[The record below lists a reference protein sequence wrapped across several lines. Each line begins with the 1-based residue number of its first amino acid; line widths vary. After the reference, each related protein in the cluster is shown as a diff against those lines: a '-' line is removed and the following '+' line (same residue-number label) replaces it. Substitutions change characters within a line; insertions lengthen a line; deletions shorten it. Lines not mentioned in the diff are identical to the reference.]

1 MVPDLPWVCPSVLR
15 FCLNV
20 GRQSSQIL
28 EANEPK
34 KAPPRRGL
42 KEVVVLLSAGDFL
55 TAVNKNWA
63 LGVGCSSVVLVV
75 LLAAIGQGHGGSS
88 KQAQVPVPWP
98 ESNCASPKTR

>member
-1 MVPDLPWVCPSVLR
+1 MPDLPWVCPSLLP

-28 EANEPK
+28 KANEPK
-34 KAPPRRGL
+34 KAPLRRGL
-42 KEVVVLLSAGDFL
+42 KEVVMLLSAGDSL

-63 LGVGCSSVVLVV
+63 LRVGCSGVVLVV
-75 LLAAIGQGHGGSS
+75 LLAAIGQDHDGSS

-98 ESNCASPKTR
+98 ESNCGQHEC